1 MFVALH
7 KTLRP
12 IYHSFFQRPQLYE
25 ALESNMDRSPG
36 ALQFSVGDQIL
47 VTQKDPSGIWEGM
60 CYGQD
65 GTFRSSLVRPAMTD
79 DDDMEE
85 LDVDALTLSET
96 PPSFD
101 APHVRF

>member
-1 MFVALH
+1 
-7 KTLRP
+7 
-12 IYHSFFQRPQLYE
+12 
-25 ALESNMDRSPG
+25 MDTSPG

-47 VTQKDPSGIWEGM
+47 VTHKDPSGVWEGM

-65 GTFRSSLVRPAMTD
+65 GTFRSSLVRPVVT

-96 PPSFD
+96 LPSFD